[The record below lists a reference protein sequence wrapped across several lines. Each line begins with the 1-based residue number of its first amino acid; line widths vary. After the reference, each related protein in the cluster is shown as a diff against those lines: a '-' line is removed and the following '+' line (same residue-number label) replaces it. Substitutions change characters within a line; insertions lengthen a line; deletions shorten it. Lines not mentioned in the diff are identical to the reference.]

1 MGPLIV
7 DGVIAATAC
16 LFVWVASLVTKDTS
30 WVDRL
35 WSVLPVVYIW
45 VFAASVGLT
54 DARRDVMAVIVTLWG
69 ARLTFNFARKGGYV
83 GIEDYRWAELRRR
96 MRPWQFQLFN
106 FFFISLNQN
115 VLLPLIALPAL
126 TAWQHR
132 DRAFGPLDAALAIAF
147 VAFTIAETIAD
158 QEQWNFQKSKHR
170 EIAAGREPTTRFV
183 RSGLFRLSRHAAR
196 TEATTGRL

>member
-1 MGPLIV
+1 M
-7 DGVIAATAC
+7 IAATAC
-16 LFVWVASLVTKDTS
+16 LFVW
-30 WVDRL
+30 
-35 WSVLPVVYIW
+35 
-45 VFAASVGLT
+45 
-54 DARRDVMAVIVTLWG
+54 G
-69 ARLTFNFARKGGYV
+69 ARLTFTVARKGGYV
-83 GIEDYRWAELRRR
+83 GIENYRWAELRRR
-96 MRPWQFQLFN
+96 MWPWQFQLVN
-106 FFFISLNQN
+106 FFFISLYQN
-115 VLLPLIALPAL
+115 VLLVLIALPAL
-126 TAWQHR
+126 AAWQHR